1 MSHPL
6 KEIRLVKKL
15 TQSQCGQVLNVSGQ
29 IVSQIENGS
38 YNPGNE
44 TLTKI
49 ALTFE
54 LRPDDFI
61 KSVEQYLVSRQR
73 ELKKQIASN

>member
-1 MSHPL
+1 MEHPL

-15 TQSQCGQVLNVSGQ
+15 TQSQCGRVLDVSGQ

-38 YNPGNE
+38 YNPGTE
-44 TLTKI
+44 ILTKI

-54 LRPDDFI
+54 LNPSDFI

>member
-1 MSHPL
+1 MEHPL
-6 KEIRLVKKL
+6 KEIRLEKKL

-44 TLTKI
+44 ILTKI
-49 ALTFE
+49 ALIFE
-54 LRPDDFI
+54 LNPNDFI
-61 KSVEQYLVSRQR
+61 KSVQKYLTSRQR
-73 ELKKQIASN
+73 ELRKQIATN

>member
-15 TQSQCGQVLNVSGQ
+15 TQSQCGRVLDLSGQ
-29 IVSQIENGS
+29 IISQIENGS
-38 YNPGNE
+38 YNPGTE
-44 TLTKI
+44 ILTKI

-54 LRPDDFI
+54 LNPGDFI
-61 KSVEQYLVSRQR
+61 KRVEKYLASRRR

>member
-15 TQSQCGQVLNVSGQ
+15 TQSQCGRVLNVSGQ

-44 TLTKI
+44 ILTKI
-49 ALTFE
+49 ALTFG
-54 LRPDDFI
+54 LDPGDFI
-61 KSVEQYLVSRQR
+61 KSVEQYLVSRR
-73 ELKKQIASN
+73 RALKKQIASS

>member
-15 TQSQCGQVLNVSGQ
+15 TQSQCGRVLNVSGQ

-44 TLTKI
+44 ILAKI

-54 LRPDDFI
+54 LDPGNFI
-61 KSVEQYLVSRQR
+61 KSVEQYLVSRR
-73 ELKKQIASN
+73 RALKKQIASS